1 MWPVAVKL
9 LHSSFAGEPEAQA
22 RFESE
27 ARHAAALSNENVARV
42 YDYGQPAHG
51 QSYLVMELI
60 DGLSLADVLTCGP
73 VDAARAMDIVGQVAA
88 GLQAAHSAGL
98 IHRDIKANIL
108 FMSDGIARI
117 TDFGIA
123 HAVGSAPLTETGMVI
138 GTPGYLAPE
147 RIAGAAGDAASDL
160 YALGIVA
167 YECLAGVRPFS
178 GQPIQVAMA
187 HLERPLPPL
196 PPSVPAEVIA
206 FVMKLTAKDPAAR
219 PGSADDV
226 SCQARRLQD
235 QVVSGPAGVG
245 PALGSSPLTVTD
257 SPAGQIRDDA
267 RSGRHASR
275 SRRPRALN
283 AAVVVAVAAVAC
295 LAMLTGTW
303 LAPASNPGS
312 HRSSAS
318 PQKPSATKLPPT
330 AAQPPGRQPSAS
342 PKTHIGTTAAAGET
356 DARNPGLPP
365 GQLRKTEPPSCRGLA
380 VGRKDHSSAAS
391 KSKHKSC

>member
-1 MWPVAVKL
+1 
-9 LHSSFAGEPEAQA
+9 
-22 RFESE
+22 
-27 ARHAAALSNENVARV
+27 
-42 YDYGQPAHG
+42 
-51 QSYLVMELI
+51 
-60 DGLSLADVLTCGP
+60 
-73 VDAARAMDIVGQVAA
+73 MDIVGQVAA

-98 IHRDIKANIL
+98 IHRDIKPANIL
-108 FMSDGIARI
+108 FTSDGIARI

-257 SPAGQIRDDA
+257 SPRGPD
-267 RSGRHASR
+267 
-275 SRRPRALN
+275 PR
-283 AAVVVAVAAVAC
+283 
-295 LAMLTGTW
+295 
-303 LAPASNPGS
+303 
-312 HRSSAS
+312 
-318 PQKPSATKLPPT
+318 
-330 AAQPPGRQPSAS
+330 
-342 PKTHIGTTAAAGET
+342 
-356 DARNPGLPP
+356 
-365 GQLRKTEPPSCRGLA
+365 
-380 VGRKDHSSAAS
+380 
-391 KSKHKSC
+391 